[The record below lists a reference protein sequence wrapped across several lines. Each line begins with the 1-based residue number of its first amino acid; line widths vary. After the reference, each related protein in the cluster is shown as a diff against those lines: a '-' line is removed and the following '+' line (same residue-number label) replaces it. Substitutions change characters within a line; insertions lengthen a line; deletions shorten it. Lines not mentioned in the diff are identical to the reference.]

1 MVIGTKVGRPKHLRV
16 MPGGALDQES
26 LGPSSSSSSST
37 FVGETLDTH
46 RGAFLLSYPMDHGH
60 LLLDDAATTTTNSP
74 SSHASSSCLPDM
86 EKLIQHIYSKSHL
99 HCKPDQHPI
108 LLTEAP
114 LNPRS
119 NREALSE
126 LFFETLR
133 APAIFFSPPAVLSLY
148 ASGRAT
154 GVVLDVGEGVAHCI
168 PVYEGYA
175 LVHSMTRSD
184 VAGRDV
190 TKRLQLLLRKSGLAF
205 STTAECDL
213 VKKIKEDVCFVQSSS
228 QQQQQ
233 QMQDGRDKG
242 GSTTSSSSKNA
253 TTTPTNN
260 SNDMHKA
267 IYQLPDGQT
276 VQISQE
282 RYMAPEI
289 LFQPSLIGSEEM
301 GVANALVDSI
311 MKSDLD
317 LRPTLFSQIVLAG
330 GSTCLPGFGDRL
342 LEETRR
348 KCPVHTRIRIS
359 APPERVYS
367 AWAGGSI
374 LASLATF
381 KDMWVTREEY
391 EEHGCRIL
399 HSRLGL

>member
-1 MVIGTKVGRPKHLRV
+1 

-26 LGPSSSSSSST
+26 LGPSSSSSSSPSSSSST

-46 RGAFLLSYPMDHGH
+46 RGAFVLSYPMDHGH
-60 LLLDDAATTTTNSP
+60 LLLDDATTP
-74 SSHASSSCLPDM
+74 HASPSSCLPNM
-86 EKLIQHIYSKSHL
+86 ERLIQHIYSKSHL

-154 GVVLDVGEGVAHCI
+154 GVVLDVGEGVTHCI

-213 VKKIKEDVCFVQSSS
+213 VKNIKEDVCFVQSSS

-233 QMQDGRDKG
+233 QQQMQMQDGRDK

-253 TTTPTNN
+253 TTTAPTNN
-260 SNDMHKA
+260 ANDMHKA

-289 LFQPSLIGSEEM
+289 LFQPSLIGSEEV